1 MTFMDSVTEKVKVS
15 RVKQTEYAARE
26 LEGKEGAKLSFSPQ
40 IVLPSANR
48 QRRSGKTKR
57 LYLSGPTA
65 EGGSKSCGR

>member
-1 MTFMDSVTEKVKVS
+1 MTFIDSVTQKVTVS
-15 RVKQTEYAARE
+15 QVKQIEYVARK

-57 LYLSGPTA
+57 LHLYGPTA
-65 EGGSKSCGR
+65 EGGAKSCGR